1 MKKTALYDT
10 HSALGAKIIPFAGYE
25 MPVSYKSIKEEHLC
39 VRNGVGVFDVSH
51 MGEFILKGEKVLDLL
66 LKIGTNDAAVL
77 ADGKAQYTCMT
88 NKQGGIIDDMIIY
101 RKTTTEYLVVVN
113 ASNIEKD
120 WDWIKENN
128 TFGVEMTDISDST
141 GLLAIQGPKACE
153 AMQSLTDIKLSEM
166 EFYTHKTGTFAGVE
180 NVVVATTGYTGSGGI
195 EIYVPAENMVKV
207 WTNIFEA
214 GKSFGIEPIGLA
226 ARDTLRLEKGFC
238 LYGNDI
244 NDTTNPIEA
253 GLSWITK
260 MNHDFTAHD
269 IITKVK
275 EEKIKRRLVGFKMVE
290 RGIPRHDYPI
300 VDAEG
305 NEIGI
310 VTSGTQSPS
319 LEEAIGM
326 GYVSIPF
333 RKSGTEIY
341 IQIRKKRIKAVVTKV
356 PFL

>member
-1 MKKTALYDT
+1 MKKTALT
-10 HSALGAKIIPFAGYE
+10 HVHEALGAKIIPFAGYE
-25 MPVSYKSIKEEHLC
+25 MPVSYTSIKEEHLC

-51 MGEFILKGEKVLDLL
+51 MGEFVLKGEKALDLI
-66 LKIGTNDAAVL
+66 LKIATNDAAVL
-77 ADGKAQYTCMT
+77 TDGKAQYTCMT
-88 NKQGGIIDDMIIY
+88 NAQGGIVDDMIVY
-101 RKTTTEYLVVVN
+101 RKSANEYLVVVN

-153 AMQSLTDIKLSEM
+153 AMQSLTDIQLSEM
-166 EFYTHKTGTFAGVE
+166 EFYTHQTGTFAGVE

-195 EIYVPAENMVKV
+195 EIYVPNASMEKV
-207 WTNIFEA
+207 WNAVFEA
-214 GKSFGIEPIGLA
+214 GKDFGIEPIGLA

-244 NDTTNPIEA
+244 NDTTNPLEA
-253 GLSWITK
+253 GLGWITK
-260 MNHDFTAHD
+260 LNHDFTASE
-269 IITKVK
+269 IIQKVK
-275 EEKIKRRLVGFKMVE
+275 EEKITRRLVGFKMQE

-319 LEEAIGM
+319 LGEAIGM
-326 GYVSIPF
+326 GYVKMSH
-333 RKSGTEIY
+333 RKTGSEIF
-341 IQIRKKRIKAVVTKV
+341 IQIRNKKVKAEVCKT